1 MSKSREAS
9 VVGTSQHLDA
19 QVGVIGSLLLDA
31 EKCAGEIFLRTR
43 EDQYT
48 GEYRSLFRA
57 ARTLHQE
64 GRPIDPVTVRGIA
77 GEEYTGLILQI
88 MELTPTAANY
98 KAYVDLLIEQAQ
110 VAKIQALGLAMTGC
124 KTTEEARELLEEA
137 NRMVVQQSALREV
150 SAAQGHLEF
159 LARQD
164 QKADYLPWGFP
175 KLDQRVFSS
184 RGDFIILGGRP
195 SAGKTALSLQMAWE
209 QAKTRKVGYFSF
221 ETGPDEIYDRLHA
234 LVGGVD
240 SARIRT
246 RTLREEDRQ
255 KIIECGPAFDACP
268 LKVIH
273 ATGMTVA
280 DVRSVTVARGF
291 EVIYVDYLQNVD
303 PGRGVRRD
311 NRFGGVSLIS
321 MDLHN
326 LAFSLGVLV
335 VALSQLS
342 RPERTARDKAPD
354 LYSLRESGQIEQDA
368 DAVMLLYKVDDDDP
382 TSNRK
387 VKIAKNKKG
396 LSGAVIELDFD
407 GPTQTF
413 REHKQ
418 DHAVQRELVDKG
430 RAVKATLRSNAKL
443 VELPGK
449 DPDLPF

>member
-1 MSKSREAS
+1 M
-9 VVGTSQHLDA
+9 
-19 QVGVIGSLLLDA
+19 
-31 EKCAGEIFLRTR
+31 
-43 EDQYT
+43 
-48 GEYRSLFRA
+48 
-57 ARTLHQE
+57 
-64 GRPIDPVTVRGIA
+64 
-77 GEEYTGLILQI
+77 
-88 MELTPTAANY
+88 
-98 KAYVDLLIEQAQ
+98 DLLIEQAQ
-110 VAKIQALGLAMTGC
+110 VAKIQALGPAMTGC
-124 KTTEEARELLEEA
+124 KTTEEARDLLEEA

-164 QKADYLPWGFP
+164 QKADYLHGVPVGP
-175 KLDQRVFSS
+175 AGILFS
-184 RGDFIILGGRP
+184 GDFVIWAGGPAREDGAVPPDGLG
-195 SAGKTALSLQMAWE
+195 AGKT
-209 QAKTRKVGYFSF
+209 RKAGYFSF

-268 LKVIH
+268 LKAIH

-326 LAFSLGVLV
+326 LASSLGVLV

-368 DAVMLLYKVDDDDP
+368 DAVMLLYKVDDDNP
-382 TSNRK
+382 ASNRK
-387 VKIAKNKKG
+387 IKIAKNKKG
-396 LSGAVIELDFD
+396 LSGRVIELDFD
-407 GPTQTF
+407 GATQTF